1 METQN
6 DFENEGGKPGNNR
19 MLLIGGGLFAFIC
32 LCLLCAGVGFFVFSS
47 DSLAGFNPVVDASPV
62 PTFVMPTIPPVPT
75 SAVLPTSESSSLFE
89 LSPVSNLRTANDQ
102 EGNDPNI
109 TFGSLD
115 TIYLVGDLAGAV
127 EGDVISSRWIAE
139 VVVGID
145 PNYLIDEGEITVGTE
160 VVDYVY
166 FFFSPPTDGWPTGI
180 YRVEVLYNGV
190 QTGVVNFFVQ

>member
-1 METQN
+1 MESEFN
-6 DFENEGGKPGNNR
+6 NPGDAPKKSNNTF
-19 MLLIGGGLFAFIC
+19 LIIGGILLVLC
-32 LCLLCAGVGFFVFSS
+32 LCVVCVGAGIFLYTSNSIPGLNSAEPTPF
-47 DSLAGFNPVVDASPV
+47 
-62 PTFVMPTIPPVPT
+62 PTFAMPTIPPVPT
-75 SAVLPTSESSSLFE
+75 LAPTDEPSSLFTP
-89 LSPVSNLRTANDQ
+89 SPVSNLRTANDQ

-127 EGDVISSRWIAE
+127 EGDVITSRWIAE
-139 VVVGID
+139 AVVGLD
-145 PNYLIDEGEITVGTE
+145 PNFLIDEGDITVGTE

-166 FFFSPPTDGWPTGI
+166 FFFEPPTDGWPTGI

>member
-1 METQN
+1 MESE
-6 DFENEGGKPGNNR
+6 FNNPSNAPKKNNTF
-19 MLLIGGGLFAFIC
+19 LIIGGILVFLC
-32 LCLLCAGVGFFVFSS
+32 LCLVCIGAGIFLYTSNSVPGFSS
-47 DSLAGFNPVVDASPV
+47 AEPTPF
-62 PTFVMPTIPPVPT
+62 PTFAMPTIPPVPT

-89 LSPVSNLRTANDQ
+89 PSPVSNLRTANDQ

-115 TIYLVGDLAGAV
+115 TIYLVGDLAGAA

-139 VVVGID
+139 AVVGLD
-145 PNYLIDEGEITVGTE
+145 PNFLIDEGDITVGAE

-166 FFFSPPTDGWPTGI
+166 FFFEPPADGWPTGI